1 MTFSREALNKYCL
14 FRVCTSD
21 EGTLFLSAVNRET
34 KRPVVLYTDSTRLE
48 LNESPRTES
57 LPESRYAIDADRAFS
72 MLYDSQ
78 FTSV

>member
-14 FRVCTSD
+14 FRVCTSE

-34 KRPVVLYTDSTRLE
+34 KRPVVLYTDSTLSNLCE
-48 LNESPRTES
+48 NPRTES

-72 MLYDSQ
+72 MLSSDQ
-78 FTSV
+78 FSSV